1 MAPTSRVGV
10 QTPSPLLVRIRL
22 LNMVN
27 DEDVNGSSLRFKFQ
41 SELILNRRDEVIIR
55 IPSYLYPIVPR
66 QASFVH
72 NRTIYRVCDE
82 PVY

>member
-1 MAPTSRVGV
+1 MGV
-10 QTPSPLLVRIRL
+10 QTPSPFLIRIRL
-22 LNMVN
+22 LNVVN

-55 IPSYLYPIVPR
+55 IPSYLNPIVPR

-72 NRTIYRVCDE
+72 NRTINRVGDE